1 MEQHKKSLEN
11 LDISGVQNIS
21 KDISGAALGEL
32 SLKNL
37 DKNLQILKE
46 VGVAEICKA
55 TKIASKNIHS
65 ILEKRYESLSR
76 VHARGFIQI
85 LEREYKIDLSA
96 WMKEFDKVCVFKEGV
111 SEEKNQE
118 TDPEETAKKPLKV
131 ELDYSINQAN
141 TSLSKKSSKWKPFV
155 LVIGVIV
162 IVLAV
167 VIIQNSSSLKEEK
180 ERESAIKSGTKKS
193 SFDDANLA
201 EENKPEPTPKLEEKP
216 KEQDKQEKPKE
227 QDKQEKPKE
236 QDKQEKEA
244 IKEYPNTIYIIP
256 KRDIWVEVIDLNEKK
271 NSFQKVFKKSYS
283 LETKNHRLLLRFG
296 HGHLSLKNNHQEQNY
311 NDSKTRR
318 FLYEPAKGLT
328 LINEA
333 QYKELQQ

>member
-21 KDISGAALGEL
+21 KDISGAALEEL

-46 VGVAEICKA
+46 VGVTEICKA

-167 VIIQNSSSLKEEK
+167 VIIQNSSSLKEER
-180 ERESAIKSGTKKS
+180 ERESAIKSGTKKN
-193 SFDDANLA
+193 SFNDANLA
-201 EENKPEPTPKLEEKP
+201 EENKPEPTPKLEE
-216 KEQDKQEKPKE
+216 
-227 QDKQEKPKE
+227 KE

-256 KRDIWVEVIDLNEKK
+256 KRDIWVEVIDLDEKK

>member
-11 LDISGVQNIS
+11 LDLSGVQNIS
-21 KDISGAALGEL
+21 KDISGAALEEL

-96 WMKEFDKVCVFKEGV
+96 WMKEFDKVCVFKESV

-141 TSLSKKSSKWKPFV
+141 TSLSKKSSKWKSFV
-155 LVIGVIV
+155 LVLGAIV

-167 VIIQNSSSLKEEK
+167 VIVQNSSSLKEE
-180 ERESAIKSGTKKS
+180 RGQESAIKSGTKKS

-201 EENKPEPTPKLEEKP
+201 EENKPETTHKPEE
-216 KEQDKQEKPKE
+216 KQEK
-227 QDKQEKPKE
+227 QTE

-256 KRDIWVEVIDLNEKK
+256 KRDIWVEVIDLDEKK

-311 NDSKTRR
+311 NDNKTRR
-318 FLYEPAKGLT
+318 FLYEPTKGLT
-328 LINEA
+328 LINET

>member
-1 MEQHKKSLEN
+1 MEQNKKSLEN
-11 LDISGVQNIS
+11 LDLSDVQNIS
-21 KDISGAALGEL
+21 KDISGAALEEL

-46 VGVAEICKA
+46 VGAAEICKA
-55 TKIASKNIHS
+55 TRIASKNIHS

-96 WMKEFDKVCVFKEGV
+96 WMKEFDKACAFKEGV
-111 SEEKNQE
+111 SEEQNQE
-118 TDPEETAKKPLKV
+118 TDPEEKTKNPLKV
-131 ELDYSINQAN
+131 EIDYSINQAN

-155 LVIGVIV
+155 LVLGVVV
-162 IVLAV
+162 IILAV
-167 VIIQNSSSLKEEK
+167 VIIQNSSSLKEERGQ
-180 ERESAIKSGTKKS
+180 EGAIKSGTKKN
-193 SFDDANLA
+193 SFNKANPT

-216 KEQDKQEKPKE
+216 KEQDKQEK
-227 QDKQEKPKE
+227 
-236 QDKQEKEA
+236 EA
-244 IKEYPNTIYIIP
+244 IKEDPNTIYIIP
-256 KRDIWVEVIDLNEKK
+256 KKDVWVEVIDLDEKK
-271 NSFQKVFKKSYS
+271 NSFQKVFKKNYS

-296 HGHLSLKNNHQEQNY
+296 HGHLSLKNNHQEQEY
-311 NDSKTRR
+311 NDGKTKR
-318 FLYEPAKGLT
+318 FLYEPNKGLT

>member
-1 MEQHKKSLEN
+1 MEQDKKSLEN
-11 LDISGVQNIS
+11 LDLSDVQNVS
-21 KDISGAALGEL
+21 KDISGAALEEL

-37 DKNLQILKE
+37 DKNLQILRE

-55 TKIASKNIHS
+55 TRIASKNIHS

-111 SEEKNQE
+111 GEEQNQE
-118 TDPEETAKKPLKV
+118 TSPEETAKKPLKV

-155 LVIGVIV
+155 
-162 IVLAV
+162 IVLGVVVIILVV
-167 VIIQNSSSLKEEK
+167 VIIQNSSSLKEE
-180 ERESAIKSGTKKS
+180 RGQESAIKSGTKKNS
-193 SFDDANLA
+193 SNKFNPT

-216 KEQDKQEKPKE
+216 KEQDKQG
-227 QDKQEKPKE
+227 
-236 QDKQEKEA
+236 KEA
-244 IKEYPNTIYIIP
+244 IKEDPNTIYIVP
-256 KRDIWVEVIDLNEKK
+256 KRDIWVEVIDLDEKK
-271 NSFQKVFKKSYS
+271 NSFQKVFKKNYS

-296 HGHLSLKNNHQEQNY
+296 HGHLNLKNNHQEQEY

-318 FLYEPAKGLT
+318 FLYEPNKGLT

>member
-11 LDISGVQNIS
+11 LDLSGVQNIS
-21 KDISGAALGEL
+21 KDISGAALEEL

-37 DKNLQILKE
+37 DKNLQILRE
-46 VGVAEICKA
+46 IGIQEICKA

-111 SEEKNQE
+111 GEEKNQE
-118 TDPEETAKKPLKV
+118 TSPEETAKKPLKV

-216 KEQDKQEKPKE
+216 KEQDKQEK
-227 QDKQEKPKE
+227 
-236 QDKQEKEA
+236 EA
-244 IKEYPNTIYIIP
+244 IKEDPNTIYIIP
-256 KRDIWVEVIDLNEKK
+256 KRDIWVEVIDLDEKK

>member
-1 MEQHKKSLEN
+1 MEQNKKSLEN
-11 LDISGVQNIS
+11 LDLSDVQNIS
-21 KDISGAALGEL
+21 KDISGAALEEL

-65 ILEKRYESLSR
+65 ILEKHYESLSR

-96 WMKEFDKVCVFKEGV
+96 WMKEFDKACAFKEGV
-111 SEEKNQE
+111 SEEQNQE
-118 TDPEETAKKPLKV
+118 TDPEEKTKNPLKV
-131 ELDYSINQAN
+131 EIDYSINQAN

-155 LVIGVIV
+155 LVLGVVV
-162 IVLAV
+162 IILAV
-167 VIIQNSSSLKEEK
+167 VIIQNSSSLKEER
-180 ERESAIKSGTKKS
+180 EQESAIKPGTKKN
-193 SFDDANLA
+193 SFNEANPI
-201 EENKPEPTPKLEEKP
+201 EEKKLEPTHKPE
-216 KEQDKQEKPKE
+216 
-227 QDKQEKPKE
+227 EKPKE

-244 IKEYPNTIYIIP
+244 IKEDPNTIYIIP
-256 KRDIWVEVIDLNEKK
+256 KKDIWVEVVDLDEKK
-271 NSFQKVFKKSYS
+271 NSFQKVFKKNYS

-296 HGHLSLKNNHQEQNY
+296 HGHLILKNNHQEQEY
-311 NDSKTRR
+311 NDGKTKR
-318 FLYEPAKGLT
+318 FLYEPNKGLT

>member
-1 MEQHKKSLEN
+1 MEQNKKSLEN
-11 LDISGVQNIS
+11 LDLSDVQNIS
-21 KDISGAALGEL
+21 KDISGAALEEL

-55 TKIASKNIHS
+55 TRIASKNIHS

-96 WMKEFDKVCVFKEGV
+96 WVKEFDKVCVFKEGV
-111 SEEKNQE
+111 GEEKNQE
-118 TDPEETAKKPLKV
+118 TNPEETAKKPLKV

-155 LVIGVIV
+155 IVLGVIV
-162 IVLAV
+162 IILVV
-167 VIIQNSSSLKEEK
+167 VIIQNSSSLKEE
-180 ERESAIKSGTKKS
+180 RGQESAIKSGTKNT
-193 SFDDANLA
+193 FNEANPT
-201 EENKPEPTPKLEEKP
+201 EENKPKTTPKLEEKH
-216 KEQDKQEKPKE
+216 KEQEQKQ
-227 QDKQEKPKE
+227 
-236 QDKQEKEA
+236 EA
-244 IKEYPNTIYIIP
+244 IKENPNTIYIIP
-256 KRDIWVEVIDLNEKK
+256 KKDVWVEVIDLDEKK
-271 NSFQKVFKKSYS
+271 NSFQKVFKKNYP

-296 HGHLSLKNNHQEQNY
+296 HGHLSLKNNHQEQDY

-318 FLYEPAKGLT
+318 FLYEPNKGLT

>member
-11 LDISGVQNIS
+11 LDLSGVQNIS
-21 KDISGAALGEL
+21 KDISGAALEEL

-201 EENKPEPTPKLEEKP
+201 EENKPESTPKLEEKP
-216 KEQDKQEKPKE
+216 KEQDKQEK
-227 QDKQEKPKE
+227 
-236 QDKQEKEA
+236 EA
-244 IKEYPNTIYIIP
+244 IKEDPNNTIYIIP

>member
-1 MEQHKKSLEN
+1 MEQNKKSLEN
-11 LDISGVQNIS
+11 LDLSDVQNIS
-21 KDISGAALGEL
+21 KDISGAALEEL

-46 VGVAEICKA
+46 VGAAEICKA

-216 KEQDKQEKPKE
+216 KEQDKQEK
-227 QDKQEKPKE
+227 
-236 QDKQEKEA
+236 EA
-244 IKEYPNTIYIIP
+244 IKENPNTIYIIP
-256 KRDIWVEVIDLNEKK
+256 KRDIWVEVIDLDEKK

-311 NDSKTRR
+311 NDNKTRR
-318 FLYEPAKGLT
+318 FLYEPNKGLT

>member
-1 MEQHKKSLEN
+1 MEQNKKSLEN
-11 LDISGVQNIS
+11 LDLSDVQNIS
-21 KDISGAALGEL
+21 KDISGAALEEL

-155 LVIGVIV
+155 LVLGVIV
-162 IVLAV
+162 IILVV
-167 VIIQNSSSLKEEK
+167 VIIQNSSSLKEE
-180 ERESAIKSGTKKS
+180 RGQESAIKSGIKKN
-193 SFDDANLA
+193 SFNKANPA
-201 EENKPEPTPKLEEKP
+201 EENKPEPTPKPEE
-216 KEQDKQEKPKE
+216 
-227 QDKQEKPKE
+227 KE

-244 IKEYPNTIYIIP
+244 IKENPNTIYIIP
-256 KRDIWVEVIDLNEKK
+256 KKDIWVEVIDLDEKK

-318 FLYEPAKGLT
+318 FLYEPNKGLT

>member
-21 KDISGAALGEL
+21 KDISGAALEEL

-46 VGVAEICKA
+46 VGVGEICKA

-155 LVIGVIV
+155 LVLGVIV

-167 VIIQNSSSLKEEK
+167 VIIQNSSSLKEER

-216 KEQDKQEKPKE
+216 KEQDKQEK
-227 QDKQEKPKE
+227 
-236 QDKQEKEA
+236 EA

-256 KRDIWVEVIDLNEKK
+256 KRDIWVEVIDLDEKK

-318 FLYEPAKGLT
+318 FLYEPNKGLT

>member
-1 MEQHKKSLEN
+1 MEQNKKSLEN
-11 LDISGVQNIS
+11 LDISDVQNIS
-21 KDISGAALGEL
+21 KDISGAALEEL

-96 WMKEFDKVCVFKEGV
+96 WMKEFDKACAFKEGV
-111 SEEKNQE
+111 SEEQNQE
-118 TDPEETAKKPLKV
+118 TDPEEKTKNPLKV
-131 ELDYSINQAN
+131 EIDYSINQAN

-155 LVIGVIV
+155 LVLGVVV

-167 VIIQNSSSLKEEK
+167 VIIQNSSSLKEE
-180 ERESAIKSGTKKS
+180 RGQESAIKSGTKKN
-193 SFDDANLA
+193 SFNEANPI
-201 EENKPEPTPKLEEKP
+201 EEKKLEPVPKL
-216 KEQDKQEKPKE
+216 KEKQEK
-227 QDKQEKPKE
+227 QTE

-244 IKEYPNTIYIIP
+244 IKEDPNTIYIIP
-256 KRDIWVEVIDLNEKK
+256 KKDIWVEVIDLDEKK
-271 NSFQKVFKKSYS
+271 NSFQKVFKKNYS

-296 HGHLSLKNNHQEQNY
+296 HGHLSLKNNHQEQEY
-311 NDSKTRR
+311 NDGKTRR
-318 FLYEPAKGLT
+318 FLYEPNKGLT

>member
-11 LDISGVQNIS
+11 LDISDVQNIS
-21 KDISGAALGEL
+21 KDISGAALEEL

-55 TKIASKNIHS
+55 TRIASKNIHS

-111 SEEKNQE
+111 GEEKNQE
-118 TDPEETAKKPLKV
+118 TNPEETAKKPLKV

-155 LVIGVIV
+155 IVLGVIV
-162 IVLAV
+162 IILAV
-167 VIIQNSSSLKEEK
+167 VIIQNSSSLKEER
-180 ERESAIKSGTKKS
+180 EQESAIKSGTKNT
-193 SFDDANLA
+193 FNEANPT
-201 EENKPEPTPKLEEKP
+201 EENKPETTPKPEE
-216 KEQDKQEKPKE
+216 KQEKS
-227 QDKQEKPKE
+227 KE

-244 IKEYPNTIYIIP
+244 IKENPNTIYIIP
-256 KRDIWVEVIDLNEKK
+256 KRDIWVEVVDLDEKK
-271 NSFQKVFKKSYS
+271 NSFQKVFKKNYP

-318 FLYEPAKGLT
+318 FLYEPNKGLT

-333 QYKELQQ
+333 QYKELQR

>member
-11 LDISGVQNIS
+11 LDLSDIQNIS
-21 KDISGAALGEL
+21 KDISGAALEEL

-96 WMKEFDKVCVFKEGV
+96 WMKEFDKVCVFKESV

-155 LVIGVIV
+155 LILGVVV

-167 VIIQNSSSLKEEK
+167 VIVQNSSSLKEE
-180 ERESAIKSGTKKS
+180 REQESSIKSGSKKS
-193 SFDDANLA
+193 SFNDANLA
-201 EENKPEPTPKLEEKP
+201 EENKLEPTPKLEEKP
-216 KEQDKQEKPKE
+216 KEQDKQEK
-227 QDKQEKPKE
+227 
-236 QDKQEKEA
+236 EA
-244 IKEYPNTIYIIP
+244 IKEDPNTIYIIP
-256 KRDIWVEVIDLNEKK
+256 KRDIWVEVIDLDEKK

-318 FLYEPAKGLT
+318 FLYKPTKGLT

>member
-1 MEQHKKSLEN
+1 MEQNKKSLEN
-11 LDISGVQNIS
+11 LDLSDVQNIS
-21 KDISGAALGEL
+21 KDISGVALEEL

-55 TKIASKNIHS
+55 TRIASKNIHS

-96 WMKEFDKVCVFKEGV
+96 WMKEFDKACAFKEGV
-111 SEEKNQE
+111 SEEQNQE
-118 TDPEETAKKPLKV
+118 TDPEEKTRNPLKV
-131 ELDYSINQAN
+131 EIDYSINQAN
-141 TSLSKKSSKWKPFV
+141 INLSKGLSKWKPFV
-155 LVIGVIV
+155 LVLGVIA

-167 VIIQNSSSLKEEK
+167 IIIQNSSSLKEERGQ
-180 ERESAIKSGTKKS
+180 ENAIKPGTKKN
-193 SFDDANLA
+193 SFNEANPI
-201 EENKPEPTPKLEEKP
+201 EEKKLEPTHKPE
-216 KEQDKQEKPKE
+216 
-227 QDKQEKPKE
+227 EKPKE

-244 IKEYPNTIYIIP
+244 IKEDPNTIYIIP
-256 KRDIWVEVIDLNEKK
+256 KKDIWVEVVDLDEKK
-271 NSFQKVFKKSYS
+271 NSFQKVFKKNYS
-283 LETKNHRLLLRFG
+283 LETKNHRLLLHFG
-296 HGHLSLKNNHQEQNY
+296 HGHLILKNNHQEQEY
-311 NDSKTRR
+311 NDGKTKR
-318 FLYEPAKGLT
+318 FLYEPNKGLT

>member
-1 MEQHKKSLEN
+1 MEQNKKSLEN
-11 LDISGVQNIS
+11 LDLSDVQNIS
-21 KDISGAALGEL
+21 KDISGAALEEL

-96 WMKEFDKVCVFKEGV
+96 WMKEFDKACAFKEGV
-111 SEEKNQE
+111 SEEQNQE
-118 TDPEETAKKPLKV
+118 TDPEEKTKNPLKV
-131 ELDYSINQAN
+131 EIDYSINQAN
-141 TSLSKKSSKWKPFV
+141 TSLSKKSSKWKSFV
-155 LVIGVIV
+155 IVLGVIV
-162 IVLAV
+162 IILVI
-167 VIIQNSSSLKEEK
+167 VIIQNSSSLKEER
-180 ERESAIKSGTKKS
+180 EQESAIKSGTKKN
-193 SFDDANLA
+193 SFNKANPT

-216 KEQDKQEKPKE
+216 KEHDKQG
-227 QDKQEKPKE
+227 
-236 QDKQEKEA
+236 KEA
-244 IKEYPNTIYIIP
+244 IKENPNTIYIIP
-256 KRDIWVEVIDLNEKK
+256 KKDIWVEVIDLDEKK
-271 NSFQKVFKKSYS
+271 NSFQKVFKKNYS

-296 HGHLSLKNNHQEQNY
+296 HGHLSLKSNYQEQDY

-318 FLYEPAKGLT
+318 FLYEPNKGLT

>member
-21 KDISGAALGEL
+21 KDISGAALEEL

-46 VGVAEICKA
+46 VGVTEICKA

-118 TDPEETAKKPLKV
+118 TDPEETAKKPLLKV

-155 LVIGVIV
+155 LVIGVVV

-180 ERESAIKSGTKKS
+180 EREGAIKSGTKKS
-193 SFDDANLA
+193 SFDDANPT
-201 EENKPEPTPKLEEKP
+201 EENKPETTPKLEEKP
-216 KEQDKQEKPKE
+216 KEQDE
-227 QDKQEKPKE
+227 
-236 QDKQEKEA
+236 QEKES

-256 KRDIWVEVIDLNEKK
+256 KRDIWVEVIDLDEKK

>member
-1 MEQHKKSLEN
+1 MEQNKKSLEN
-11 LDISGVQNIS
+11 LDLSDVQNIS
-21 KDISGAALGEL
+21 KDISGAALEEL

-46 VGVAEICKA
+46 VGATEICKA

-96 WMKEFDKVCVFKEGV
+96 WVKEFDKVCVFKEGV
-111 SEEKNQE
+111 GEEQKQE
-118 TDPEETAKKPLKV
+118 TSPEETAKKLLKV

-155 LVIGVIV
+155 
-162 IVLAV
+162 IVLGVVVIILVV
-167 VIIQNSSSLKEEK
+167 VIIQNSSSLKEER
-180 ERESAIKSGTKKS
+180 EQESAIKSGTKNS
-193 SFDDANLA
+193 SFNEVSPT
-201 EENKPEPTPKLEEKP
+201 EEKKLEPTPKLEEKP
-216 KEQDKQEKPKE
+216 KEQDKQG
-227 QDKQEKPKE
+227 
-236 QDKQEKEA
+236 KEA
-244 IKEYPNTIYIIP
+244 IKENPNTIYIIP
-256 KRDIWVEVIDLNEKK
+256 KRDIWVEVIDLDEKK
-271 NSFQKVFKKSYS
+271 NSFQKVFKKSYP
-283 LETKNHRLLLRFG
+283 LEAKNHRLLLRFG
-296 HGHLSLKNNHQEQNY
+296 HGHLILKNNHQEQDY

-318 FLYEPAKGLT
+318 FLYDPNKGLT

-333 QYKELQQ
+333 QYKVLQQ

>member
-1 MEQHKKSLEN
+1 MEQNKKSLEN
-11 LDISGVQNIS
+11 LDLSDVQNIS
-21 KDISGAALGEL
+21 KDISGAALEEL

-46 VGVAEICKA
+46 VGVAEIYKA

-65 ILEKRYESLSR
+65 ILEKRYESLSK

-96 WMKEFDKVCVFKEGV
+96 WMKEFDKAYTFKEGV
-111 SEEKNQE
+111 SEEQNQE
-118 TDPEETAKKPLKV
+118 TDPEEKTKNPLKV
-131 ELDYSINQAN
+131 EIDYSINQAN

-162 IVLAV
+162 IILVV
-167 VIIQNSSSLKEEK
+167 VIIQNNSSLKEE
-180 ERESAIKSGTKKS
+180 RGQESAIKSGTKKN
-193 SFDDANLA
+193 SFNKANLA
-201 EENKPEPTPKLEEKP
+201 EENKLEPTPKP
-216 KEQDKQEKPKE
+216 K
-227 QDKQEKPKE
+227 DKQEKPKE

-244 IKEYPNTIYIIP
+244 IKEDPNTIYIIP
-256 KRDIWVEVIDLNEKK
+256 KRDIWVEVIDLDEKK

-318 FLYEPAKGLT
+318 FLYEPNKGLT

>member
-1 MEQHKKSLEN
+1 MEQNKKSLEN
-11 LDISGVQNIS
+11 LDLSDVQNVS
-21 KDISGAALGEL
+21 KDISGAALEEL

-37 DKNLQILKE
+37 DKNLQILR
-46 VGVAEICKA
+46 EIGIQEIYKA

-96 WMKEFDKVCVFKEGV
+96 WMKEFDKVCTFKEGV
-111 SEEKNQE
+111 GEEQNQE
-118 TDPEETAKKPLKV
+118 TDLEEKTKNPLKV
-131 ELDYSINQAN
+131 EIDYSINQAN

-155 LVIGVIV
+155 IVLGVIV
-162 IVLAV
+162 IILVV
-167 VIIQNSSSLKEEK
+167 VIIQNSSSLKEER
-180 ERESAIKSGTKKS
+180 EQESAIKSGTKKS
-193 SFDDANLA
+193 SFNKANLA

-216 KEQDKQEKPKE
+216 KEQDKQEK
-227 QDKQEKPKE
+227 
-236 QDKQEKEA
+236 EA
-244 IKEYPNTIYIIP
+244 IKEDPNTIYIIP
-256 KRDIWVEVIDLNEKK
+256 KRDIWVEVIDLDEKK
-271 NSFQKVFKKSYS
+271 NSFQKVFKKNYS

-296 HGHLSLKNNHQEQNY
+296 HGHLNLKNNHQEQEY
-311 NDSKTRR
+311 NDGKTKR
-318 FLYEPAKGLT
+318 FLYEPNKGLT

>member
-1 MEQHKKSLEN
+1 MEQYKKSLEN

-21 KDISGAALGEL
+21 KDISGAALEEL

-46 VGVAEICKA
+46 VGVTEICKA

-180 ERESAIKSGTKKS
+180 ERESTIKSGTKKN
-193 SFDDANLA
+193 SFNDSNLA
-201 EENKPEPTPKLEEKP
+201 EENKLEPMPKLE
-216 KEQDKQEKPKE
+216 
-227 QDKQEKPKE
+227 EKPKE

-256 KRDIWVEVIDLNEKK
+256 KRDIWVEVIDLDEKK

-328 LINEA
+328 LINEV

>member
-21 KDISGAALGEL
+21 KDISGAALEEL

-46 VGVAEICKA
+46 VGVTEICKA

-155 LVIGVIV
+155 LVVGVIV

-193 SFDDANLA
+193 SFNDANLA

-216 KEQDKQEKPKE
+216 KEQDKQEK
-227 QDKQEKPKE
+227 
-236 QDKQEKEA
+236 EA
-244 IKEYPNTIYIIP
+244 IKEDPNTIYIIP
-256 KRDIWVEVIDLNEKK
+256 KRDIWVEVIDLDEKK
-271 NSFQKVFKKSYS
+271 NSFQKVFKKNYS
-283 LETKNHRLLLRFG
+283 LETKNHRLLLRLG
-296 HGHLSLKNNHQEQNY
+296 MGILVLKTTIKN
-311 NDSKTRR
+311 KIITT
-318 FLYEPAKGLT
+318 AKLGGFYT
-328 LINEA
+328 SQPKA
-333 QYKELQQ
+333 

>member
-21 KDISGAALGEL
+21 KDISGAALEEL

-167 VIIQNSSSLKEEK
+167 VIIQNSSSLKEE
-180 ERESAIKSGTKKS
+180 EREGAIKSGTKKS

-216 KEQDKQEKPKE
+216 KEQDKQEE
-227 QDKQEKPKE
+227 
-236 QDKQEKEA
+236 EA
-244 IKEYPNTIYIIP
+244 IKEDPNTIYIIP
-256 KRDIWVEVIDLNEKK
+256 KRDIWVEVIDLDEKK

-296 HGHLSLKNNHQEQNY
+296 HGHISLKNNHQEQNY

>member
-1 MEQHKKSLEN
+1 MEQNKKSLEN
-11 LDISGVQNIS
+11 LDISDVQNIS
-21 KDISGAALGEL
+21 KDISGAALEEL

-46 VGVAEICKA
+46 IGVAEICKA

-96 WMKEFDKVCVFKEGV
+96 WMKEFDKACTFKESV
-111 SEEKNQE
+111 SEEQNQE
-118 TDPEETAKKPLKV
+118 TDPEEKTKNPLKV
-131 ELDYSINQAN
+131 EIDYNINQAN

-155 LVIGVIV
+155 LVLGVVV

-167 VIIQNSSSLKEEK
+167 VIIQNSSSLKEE
-180 ERESAIKSGTKKS
+180 RGQESAIKSGTKKN
-193 SFDDANLA
+193 SFNKANPT
-201 EENKPEPTPKLEEKP
+201 EENKPEPTPKPEEKP
-216 KEQDKQEKPKE
+216 KEQDR
-227 QDKQEKPKE
+227 
-236 QDKQEKEA
+236 QEKEA
-244 IKEYPNTIYIIP
+244 IKEDPNTIYIIP
-256 KRDIWVEVIDLNEKK
+256 KKDIWVEVIDLDEKK
-271 NSFQKVFKKSYS
+271 NSFQKVFKKNYS

-296 HGHLSLKNNHQEQNY
+296 HGHLSLKSNHQEQEY
-311 NDSKTRR
+311 NDGKTKR
-318 FLYEPAKGLT
+318 FLYEPNKGLT

>member
-1 MEQHKKSLEN
+1 MEQNKKSLEN
-11 LDISGVQNIS
+11 LDLSDVQNIS
-21 KDISGAALGEL
+21 KDISGAALEEL

-96 WMKEFDKVCVFKEGV
+96 WMKEFDKACTFKEGV
-111 SEEKNQE
+111 SEEQNQE
-118 TDPEETAKKPLKV
+118 TDPEEKTKNPLKV
-131 ELDYSINQAN
+131 EIDYSINQAN

-155 LVIGVIV
+155 LVLGVVV
-162 IVLAV
+162 IILAV
-167 VIIQNSSSLKEEK
+167 VIIQNSSSLKEE
-180 ERESAIKSGTKKS
+180 RGQESAIKSGTKKN
-193 SFDDANLA
+193 SFNKANPT

-216 KEQDKQEKPKE
+216 KEQDKQEK
-227 QDKQEKPKE
+227 
-236 QDKQEKEA
+236 EA
-244 IKEYPNTIYIIP
+244 IKEDPNTIYIIP
-256 KRDIWVEVIDLNEKK
+256 KRDIWVEVVDLDEKK
-271 NSFQKVFKKSYS
+271 NSFQKVFKKNYS

-296 HGHLSLKNNHQEQNY
+296 HGHLSLKNNHQEQDY
-311 NDSKTRR
+311 NDSKTKR
-318 FLYEPAKGLT
+318 FLYEPNKGLT

>member
-1 MEQHKKSLEN
+1 MEQNKKSLEN
-11 LDISGVQNIS
+11 LDLSDVQNIS
-21 KDISGAALGEL
+21 KDISGAALEEL

-37 DKNLQILKE
+37 DKNLQILRE
-46 VGVAEICKA
+46 IGVAEICKA

-65 ILEKRYESLSR
+65 ILEKRYESLSK

-111 SEEKNQE
+111 GEEQNQE
-118 TDPEETAKKPLKV
+118 TNPEETAKKPLKV

-155 LVIGVIV
+155 LVLGVIV

-167 VIIQNSSSLKEEK
+167 VIIQNSSSLKEER
-180 ERESAIKSGTKKS
+180 EQESAIKSGTKKN
-193 SFDDANLA
+193 SFNEANPT
-201 EENKPEPTPKLEEKP
+201 EENKPEPMPKLEEKL
-216 KEQDKQEKPKE
+216 
-227 QDKQEKPKE
+227 KE

-244 IKEYPNTIYIIP
+244 IKENPNTIYIIP
-256 KRDIWVEVIDLNEKK
+256 KKDIWVEMIDLDEKK
-271 NSFQKVFKKSYS
+271 NSFQKVFKKNYS

-296 HGHLSLKNNHQEQNY
+296 HGHLILKNNHQEQEY

-333 QYKELQQ
+333 QYKELQR

>member
-1 MEQHKKSLEN
+1 MEQHKKSLED

-21 KDISGAALGEL
+21 KDISGAALEEL

-46 VGVAEICKA
+46 VGVTEICKA

-216 KEQDKQEKPKE
+216 KEQDKQEK
-227 QDKQEKPKE
+227 
-236 QDKQEKEA
+236 EA
-244 IKEYPNTIYIIP
+244 IKEDPNTIYIIP
-256 KRDIWVEVIDLNEKK
+256 KRDIWVEVIDLDEKK
-271 NSFQKVFKKSYS
+271 NSFQKVFKKNYS

>member
-1 MEQHKKSLEN
+1 MEQNKKSLEN
-11 LDISGVQNIS
+11 LDLSDVQNIS
-21 KDISGAALGEL
+21 KDISGAALEEL

-111 SEEKNQE
+111 GEEKNQE
-118 TDPEETAKKPLKV
+118 TNPEETAKKPLKV

-155 LVIGVIV
+155 LVLGVVV
-162 IVLAV
+162 IILVV
-167 VIIQNSSSLKEEK
+167 VIIQNSSSLKEER
-180 ERESAIKSGTKKS
+180 EQESAIKSGTKKN
-193 SFDDANLA
+193 SFNEANPT
-201 EENKPEPTPKLEEKP
+201 EENKLEPTPKLEEKP
-216 KEQDKQEKPKE
+216 KEQDKQG
-227 QDKQEKPKE
+227 
-236 QDKQEKEA
+236 KEA
-244 IKEYPNTIYIIP
+244 IKEDPNTIYIIP
-256 KRDIWVEVIDLNEKK
+256 KKDIWVEVIDLDEKK
-271 NSFQKVFKKSYS
+271 NSFQKVFKKKYS

-296 HGHLSLKNNHQEQNY
+296 HGHLSLKNNHQEQEY

-318 FLYEPAKGLT
+318 FLYEPNKGLT

>member
-1 MEQHKKSLEN
+1 MEQNKKSLEN
-11 LDISGVQNIS
+11 LDLSDVQNIS
-21 KDISGAALGEL
+21 KDISGAALEEL

-37 DKNLQILKE
+37 DKNLQILRE
-46 VGVAEICKA
+46 IGVAEICKA

-85 LEREYKIDLSA
+85 LEREYKIDLST

-111 SEEKNQE
+111 GEEKNQE
-118 TDPEETAKKPLKV
+118 TNPEETAKKPLKV

-155 LVIGVIV
+155 IVLGVIV
-162 IVLAV
+162 IILVV
-167 VIIQNSSSLKEEK
+167 VIIQNSSSLKEE
-180 ERESAIKSGTKKS
+180 REQESTIKSGTKKS
-193 SFDDANLA
+193 SSNKANPT
-201 EENKPEPTPKLEEKP
+201 EENKPEPTPKP
-216 KEQDKQEKPKE
+216 K
-227 QDKQEKPKE
+227 EKPKE

-244 IKEYPNTIYIIP
+244 IKENPNTIYIIP
-256 KRDIWVEVIDLNEKK
+256 KRDVWVEVIDLDEKK
-271 NSFQKVFKKSYS
+271 NSFQKVFKKNYS

-296 HGHLSLKNNHQEQNY
+296 HGHLSLKSNHQEQDY

-318 FLYEPAKGLT
+318 FLYEPNKGLT

>member
-11 LDISGVQNIS
+11 LDISDVQNIS
-21 KDISGAALGEL
+21 KDISGAALEEL

-96 WMKEFDKVCVFKEGV
+96 WMKEFDKACAFKEGA
-111 SEEKNQE
+111 SEEQNQE
-118 TDPEETAKKPLKV
+118 TNPEETAKKPLKV

-141 TSLSKKSSKWKPFV
+141 TSLSKKTSKWKPFV
-155 LVIGVIV
+155 LVLGVIV
-162 IVLAV
+162 IILAV
-167 VIIQNSSSLKEEK
+167 VIIQNSSSLKEER
-180 ERESAIKSGTKKS
+180 EQESAIKSGTKKS
-193 SFDDANLA
+193 SFNKANSTK
-201 EENKPEPTPKLEEKP
+201 ENKPEPTPNPEE
-216 KEQDKQEKPKE
+216 
-227 QDKQEKPKE
+227 KQEKPKE

-244 IKEYPNTIYIIP
+244 IKETLDTINIMP
-256 KRDIWVEVIDLNEKK
+256 KKDIWVEVIDLDEKK
-271 NSFQKVFKKSYS
+271 NSFQKVFKKNYP

-296 HGHLSLKNNHQEQNY
+296 HGHLSLKNNHQKQDY

-318 FLYEPAKGLT
+318 FLYEPNKGLT

>member
-11 LDISGVQNIS
+11 LDLSGVQNIS
-21 KDISGAALGEL
+21 KDISGAALEEL

-37 DKNLQILKE
+37 DKNLQILRE
-46 VGVAEICKA
+46 IGIQEICKA

-96 WMKEFDKVCVFKEGV
+96 WMKEFNKACAFKEGV

-201 EENKPEPTPKLEEKP
+201 EENKPEPTPKLEEKS
-216 KEQDKQEKPKE
+216 
-227 QDKQEKPKE
+227 KE

-244 IKEYPNTIYIIP
+244 IKEDPNTIYIIP
-256 KRDIWVEVIDLNEKK
+256 KRDIWVEVIDLDEKK

-311 NDSKTRR
+311 NDNKTRR
-318 FLYEPAKGLT
+318 FLYDPTKGLT

>member
-1 MEQHKKSLEN
+1 MEQNKKSLEN
-11 LDISGVQNIS
+11 LDLSDVQNVS
-21 KDISGAALGEL
+21 KDISGAALEEL

-96 WMKEFDKVCVFKEGV
+96 WMKEFDKACTFKEGV
-111 SEEKNQE
+111 REEQNQE
-118 TDPEETAKKPLKV
+118 TSPEETAKKPLKV

-155 LVIGVIV
+155 IVLGVIV
-162 IVLAV
+162 IILAV
-167 VIIQNSSSLKEEK
+167 VIIQNSSSLKEER
-180 ERESAIKSGTKKS
+180 EQESAIKSGTKKN
-193 SFDDANLA
+193 SFNKVNPT
-201 EENKPEPTPKLEEKP
+201 EENKPEPTPKPEEKP
-216 KEQDKQEKPKE
+216 KEQDKQG
-227 QDKQEKPKE
+227 
-236 QDKQEKEA
+236 KEA
-244 IKEYPNTIYIIP
+244 IKEDPNTIYIIP
-256 KRDIWVEVIDLNEKK
+256 KKDIWVEVVDLDEKK
-271 NSFQKVFKKSYS
+271 NSFQKVFKKNYS

-296 HGHLSLKNNHQEQNY
+296 HGHLSLKNNHQEQDY

-318 FLYEPAKGLT
+318 FLYEPNKGLT
-328 LINEA
+328 LINET

>member
-21 KDISGAALGEL
+21 KDISGAALEEL

-46 VGVAEICKA
+46 VGVTEICKA

-216 KEQDKQEKPKE
+216 KEQDKQEK
-227 QDKQEKPKE
+227 
-236 QDKQEKEA
+236 EA
-244 IKEYPNTIYIIP
+244 IKENPNTIYIIP
-256 KRDIWVEVIDLNEKK
+256 KKDVWVEVIDLDERK
-271 NSFQKVFKKSYS
+271 NSFQKVFKKNYS

-296 HGHLSLKNNHQEQNY
+296 HGHLSLKSNHQEQDY
-311 NDSKTRR
+311 NDNKTRR
-318 FLYEPAKGLT
+318 FLYEPNKGLT
-328 LINEA
+328 LINEV

>member
-1 MEQHKKSLEN
+1 MEQNKKSLEN
-11 LDISGVQNIS
+11 LDLSDVQNIS
-21 KDISGAALGEL
+21 KDISGAALEEL

-96 WMKEFDKVCVFKEGV
+96 WMKEFDKACTFKEGV
-111 SEEKNQE
+111 SEEQNQE
-118 TDPEETAKKPLKV
+118 TDPEEKTKNPLKV
-131 ELDYSINQAN
+131 EIDYSINQAN

-155 LVIGVIV
+155 LVLGVVV

-167 VIIQNSSSLKEEK
+167 VIIQNSSSLKEE
-180 ERESAIKSGTKKS
+180 RGQESAIKSGTKKS
-193 SFDDANLA
+193 SFNKVNPT

-216 KEQDKQEKPKE
+216 KEQDKQEK
-227 QDKQEKPKE
+227 
-236 QDKQEKEA
+236 EA
-244 IKEYPNTIYIIP
+244 IKEDPNTIYIIP
-256 KRDIWVEVIDLNEKK
+256 KKDIWVEVVDLDEKK
-271 NSFQKVFKKSYS
+271 NSFQKVFKKNYS

-296 HGHLSLKNNHQEQNY
+296 HGHLSLKNNHQEQEY
-311 NDSKTRR
+311 NDGKTKR
-318 FLYEPAKGLT
+318 FLYEPNKGLT

>member
-1 MEQHKKSLEN
+1 MEQNKKSLEN
-11 LDISGVQNIS
+11 LDLSDVQHIS
-21 KDISGAALGEL
+21 KDISGAALEEL

-96 WMKEFDKVCVFKEGV
+96 WMKEFDKACTFKEGV
-111 SEEKNQE
+111 SEEQNQE
-118 TDPEETAKKPLKV
+118 TDPEEKTKNPLKV
-131 ELDYSINQAN
+131 EIDYSINQAN

-155 LVIGVIV
+155 VVLGVVVII
-162 IVLAV
+162 LAV
-167 VIIQNSSSLKEEK
+167 VIIQNSSSLKEER
-180 ERESAIKSGTKKS
+180 EQESAIKSGAKKS
-193 SFDDANLA
+193 SSNKANPT

-216 KEQDKQEKPKE
+216 KEQDKQEK
-227 QDKQEKPKE
+227 
-236 QDKQEKEA
+236 EA
-244 IKEYPNTIYIIP
+244 IKENPNTIYIIP
-256 KRDIWVEVIDLNEKK
+256 KKDIWVEVVDLDEKK
-271 NSFQKVFKKSYS
+271 NSFQKVFKKNYS

-296 HGHLSLKNNHQEQNY
+296 HGHISLKSNHQEQNY
-311 NDSKTRR
+311 NDNKTRR
-318 FLYEPAKGLT
+318 FLYEPTKGLT

>member
-1 MEQHKKSLEN
+1 MEQNKKSLEN
-11 LDISGVQNIS
+11 LDLSDVQNVS
-21 KDISGAALGEL
+21 KDISGAALEEL

-96 WMKEFDKVCVFKEGV
+96 WVKEFDKVCVFKEGV
-111 SEEKNQE
+111 GEEQKQE
-118 TDPEETAKKPLKV
+118 TSPEETAKKPLKV

-155 LVIGVIV
+155 LVLGVVV
-162 IVLAV
+162 IILLV
-167 VIIQNSSSLKEEK
+167 VIIQNSSSLKEE
-180 ERESAIKSGTKKS
+180 RGQESTIKPDTKNS
-193 SFDDANLA
+193 SFNEVSPT
-201 EENKPEPTPKLEEKP
+201 EEKKLEPTPKLEEKP
-216 KEQDKQEKPKE
+216 KEQDKQG
-227 QDKQEKPKE
+227 
-236 QDKQEKEA
+236 KEA
-244 IKEYPNTIYIIP
+244 IKENPNTIYIIP
-256 KRDIWVEVIDLNEKK
+256 KRDIWVEVIDLDEKK
-271 NSFQKVFKKSYS
+271 NSFQKVFKKSYP
-283 LETKNHRLLLRFG
+283 LEAKNHRLLLRFG
-296 HGHLSLKNNHQEQNY
+296 HGHLSLKNNHQEQEY
-311 NDSKTRR
+311 NDGKTKR
-318 FLYEPAKGLT
+318 FLYEPNKGLT
-328 LINEA
+328 LINET

>member
-1 MEQHKKSLEN
+1 MEQNKKSLEN
-11 LDISGVQNIS
+11 LDLSDVQNIS
-21 KDISGAALGEL
+21 KDISGAALEEL

-96 WMKEFDKVCVFKEGV
+96 WMKEFDKACTFKEGV
-111 SEEKNQE
+111 SEEQNQE
-118 TDPEETAKKPLKV
+118 TDPEEKTKNPLKV
-131 ELDYSINQAN
+131 EIDYSINQAN

-155 LVIGVIV
+155 VVLGVVVII
-162 IVLAV
+162 LAV
-167 VIIQNSSSLKEEK
+167 VIIQNSSSLKEERGQ
-180 ERESAIKSGTKKS
+180 EGTIKSGTKKN
-193 SFDDANLA
+193 SFNKANPT
-201 EENKPEPTPKLEEKP
+201 EENNPEPTPKLEEKP
-216 KEQDKQEKPKE
+216 KEQDKQEK
-227 QDKQEKPKE
+227 
-236 QDKQEKEA
+236 EA
-244 IKEYPNTIYIIP
+244 IKEDPNTIYIIP
-256 KRDIWVEVIDLNEKK
+256 KKDVWVEVIDLDEKK
-271 NSFQKVFKKSYS
+271 NSFQKVFKKNYS

-296 HGHLSLKNNHQEQNY
+296 HGHLNLKNNHQEQEY
-311 NDSKTRR
+311 NDGKTRR
-318 FLYEPAKGLT
+318 FLYEPNKGLT